1 MIENK
6 AYALAIVLDAS
17 LLQVPECG
25 GYAVGVTRAD
35 GSYVVFRD
43 THGAIY
49 ADEDACLEDPSGGV
63 RSEWPP
69 WGSGESWAV
78 GFATLIGGQAHDR
91 GGAWEVLYQR
101 GDSRFSV
108 IGADKAELY
117 QSRGHYAACGEPEY
131 YGWDWNV

>member
-6 AYALAIVLDAS
+6 AYALAVTLDADM
-17 LLQVPECG
+17 LLMPNRG

-49 ADEDACLEDPSGGV
+49 ADEDACLSSPHGERSFAEWGG
-63 RSEWPP
+63 

-78 GFATLIGGQAHDR
+78 GLATLIGGQAHRSSDV
-91 GGAWEVLYQR
+91 WTVLLQR
-101 GDSRFSV
+101 VDGRFAV
-108 IGADKAELY
+108 IGADQVEVY
-117 QSRGHYAACGEPEY
+117 QSRGHYENCEKPEY
-131 YGWDWNV
+131 LGWDW